1 MSVVVKLL
9 VLFVQDMDSQTVAST
24 LQLGDQVAEFFDS
37 INLRK
42 VSLFKTEAF
51 AVVEKDGTSL
61 IKKNICGAKVILIRF
76 PGRGGGYSQ
85 TSHVRIPLPTNLRT
99 MTTSLFFVKQ
109 VYFRQIKVI
118 FTIPKNISQVNPIIA
133 NKFLDNEKILKKV

>member
-61 IKKNICGAKVILIRF
+61 LKKNICGAKFLSNTNTF
-76 PGRGGGYSQ
+76 SWKGRG
-85 TSHVRIPLPTNLRT
+85 VLPN
-99 MTTSLFFVKQ
+99 Q
-109 VYFRQIKVI
+109 
-118 FTIPKNISQVNPIIA
+118 PC
-133 NKFLDNEKILKKV
+133 